1 MPEPA
6 GPGRAPSA
14 AERWDA
20 RHALVTGARPAPPD
34 ALRGREHLLPAGGRA
49 LDVAC
54 GRGAVA
60 AWLAARGF
68 AVDAVDVSPVGL
80 AAGARLAPEVH
91 WIRHDLTAGL
101 PAAGPYDVVV
111 CQRYRDPALYP
122 ALAAALAPGG
132 LLVVSVLSRVGDS
145 GGRFRAAPG
154 ELAAAFPGLDLL
166 AHAERDGEAAL
177 VARAP
182 LPAPH
187 RPRRGA
193 PSPLRRGG
201 RRGSRGSP
209 PPRPGPW

>member
-1 MPEPA
+1 VPEPA
-6 GPGRAPSA
+6 PSD

-20 RHALVTGARPAPPD
+20 RHALVTGTRPAPPD

-60 AWLAARGF
+60 AWLAGRGF

-80 AAGARLAPEVH
+80 AAGARLAPGVR

-101 PAAGPYDVVV
+101 PAGGGPYDVVV
-111 CQRYRDPALYP
+111 SQRYRDPALYP

-132 LLVVSVLSRVGDS
+132 LLVVTVLSRVGDS
-145 GGRFRAAPG
+145 GGRFRAVPG
-154 ELAAAFPGLDLL
+154 ELAAAFRDLDRLV
-166 AHAERDGEAAL
+166 HVERDGEASL

-182 LPAPH
+182 
-187 RPRRGA
+187 G
-193 PSPLRRGG
+193 PSR
-201 RRGSRGSP
+201 
-209 PPRPGPW
+209 